1 MGHRHEWV
9 MVASDDVMFPAG
21 ALAGFAEASGE
32 DRLVVSTTWPHW
44 CAFTI
49 GMRVVQAVGLFDEG
63 YYPAYF
69 EDTEYERRLSQCEI
83 GLTIGPA
90 VAHDNASTLNSP
102 GQNFGHKNRET
113 YKANQQ
119 LYSSQQPEGFSP
131 SRWRAL
137 SWT

>member
-1 MGHRHEWV
+1 

-49 GMRVVQAVGLFDEG
+49 GMRVVQTVGLFDEG

-69 EDTEYERRLSQCEI
+69 EDTDYERRMGRAGVLRQN
-83 GLTIGPA
+83 GPA
-90 VAHDNASTLNSP
+90 VHHDNASTLNTPSE
-102 GQNFGHKNRET
+102 GFAHKNGKSHRE
-113 YKANQQ
+113 NSV
-119 LYSSQQPEGFSP
+119 LYASNRHHGFDP
-131 SRWRAL
+131 FRWRAQA
-137 SWT
+137 WM